1 MPSAVCQSWKFGR
14 IESAAGCCAAT
25 RTMSPCSPPTPGA
38 WIAKY
43 AAANAEVMV
52 MQNWIMSVTI
62 TPHRPAV
69 AAKTIGTSTEIASVS
84 QRGQPNSTPAIFTSA
99 RLTVAM
105 IQQLK
110 NSPR

>member
-1 MPSAVCQSWKFGR
+1 
-14 IESAAGCCAAT
+14 
-25 RTMSPCSPPTPGA
+25 MSPRRPPTPGA

-52 MQNWIMSVTI
+52 MKNWIMSVTI

-69 AAKTIGTSTEIASVS
+69 AAKTIGTTTLIANVS
-84 QRGQPNSTPAIFTSA
+84 KRGQPKRMPAIFTSA

-110 NSPR
+110 KSPR